1 MCPVDLYVGGAEHAA
16 MHLLYAR
23 FITKVLRDL
32 GYLDFDEPFTR
43 LIHQGVILGPDGNRM
58 SKSRGNTISPDP
70 YIETYGSDVFR
81 LYLAFG
87 FAYTEGGPWSD
98 EGLRAIAR
106 FVQRIESYAADELT
120 SSLTPGL
127 PAELSADDKELNR
140 VRHHSIK
147 EVTKDAERFQFNTSV
162 ARLMELLNALY
173 KYSKTPQAK
182 PELTLHVWAD
192 FVKLLAPF
200 APHLAEELWQ
210 QLGHEQSIFLS
221 GWPQYDESA
230 LSLDTVEIA
239 IQVNGR
245 IKERI
250 QIPAAASDDE
260 IRDIVSSQSDFDS
273 WLDGKTVRKWII
285 VPQRLVN
292 IVAG

>member
-1 MCPVDLYVGGAEHAA
+1 MA
-16 MHLLYAR
+16 
-23 FITKVLRDL
+23 
-32 GYLDFDEPFTR
+32 
-43 LIHQGVILGPDGNRM
+43 
-58 SKSRGNTISPDP
+58 
-70 YIETYGSDVFR
+70 
-81 LYLAFG
+81 
-87 FAYTEGGPWSD
+87 
-98 EGLRAIAR
+98 
-106 FVQRIESYAADELT
+106 
-120 SSLTPGL
+120 
-127 PAELSADDKELNR
+127 
-140 VRHHSIK
+140 
-147 EVTKDAERFQFNTSV
+147 
-162 ARLMELLNALY
+162 
-173 KYSKTPQAK
+173 
-182 PELTLHVWAD
+182 
-192 FVKLLAPF
+192 
-200 APHLAEELWQ
+200 HLAEELWQ